1 VRTPL
6 QTLPFS
12 NALEHYIELKL
23 YTRVRDV
30 AKVINTAVV
39 HDVHVIVVTPV
50 AWPRLHDDEGIATV
64 LEVRPAFDNLR
75 MAHVEV
81 VFTAEVR
88 VEAVI
93 GDSPTSS
100 VSRLLRALFLRIP
113 ALLPV
118 LFLLFLLSF
127 FLFLLLLLILFFRLL
142 GLLFCFRLLRLWLL
156 LRRFRFFLLVRT
168 RLLVRRLRRLSLLL
182 RFPLVLWFGIL
193 GFTRL
198 LLLGL
203 IFLLILC
210 IRRCRESEGQQE
222 RQQQS

>member
-1 VRTPL
+1 M
-6 QTLPFS
+6 
-12 NALEHYIELKL
+12 
-23 YTRVRDV
+23 RDV
-30 AKVINTAVV
+30 AEVINAAVV

-88 VEAVI
+88 VETVI

-127 FLFLLLLLILFFRLL
+127 FLSRPEKIGTFCNIWTTSDSSFR
-142 GLLFCFRLLRLWLL
+142 
-156 LRRFRFFLLVRT
+156 
-168 RLLVRRLRRLSLLL
+168 
-182 RFPLVLWFGIL
+182 P
-193 GFTRL
+193 
-198 LLLGL
+198 
-203 IFLLILC
+203 
-210 IRRCRESEGQQE
+210 RESFNL
-222 RQQQS
+222 S